1 MFPGIALRS
10 QGRERKAMDIDRL
23 GGLNSTSNFRPW
35 LRVAK
40 SKLPENLQQRLST
53 SRKVRCN
60 LQTANG
66 PNALEETIDDLLL
79 LLAVTPNP
87 KLRPGPGGRL
97 GTARFVVGEQC
108 KRTVD
113 EQPRSSAGKER
124 CPAAAVLRKPSSRV
138 ALCGRC
144 IGNN

>member
-1 MFPGIALRS
+1 MFPGIALSS
-10 QGRERKAMDIDRL
+10 QGREGQAMDIDRL
-23 GGLNSTSNFRPW
+23 GGLKSTTNFRPR

-87 KLRPGPGGRL
+87 
-97 GTARFVVGEQC
+97 
-108 KRTVD
+108 
-113 EQPRSSAGKER
+113 
-124 CPAAAVLRKPSSRV
+124 
-138 ALCGRC
+138 
-144 IGNN
+144 